1 MARWGNCDYK
11 QLQKLRDNL
20 AKLQSMDMDKFC
32 TDVSKELAA
41 RLLALVIP
49 RTPVGDYKT
58 EITVTAQRDGKKHKK
73 GETYTRRVNL
83 SGKMGGTLRRGW
95 TARTEAEAT
104 SGKGRTITAEQI
116 KAYAQSLPVAKA
128 GSNYTITVINPVQY
142 ASYVEFGHRQEVGR
156 YVPAIG
162 KTLKQGWIAG
172 QYFLT
177 LSESDLENLAPAII
191 ERKLEALLKE
201 VFSV

>member
-1 MARWGNCDYK
+1 
-11 QLQKLRDNL
+11 
-20 AKLQSMDMDKFC
+20 
-32 TDVSKELAA
+32 
-41 RLLALVIP
+41 
-49 RTPVGDYKT
+49 
-58 EITVTAQRDGKKHKK
+58 
-73 GETYTRRVNL
+73 
-83 SGKMGGTLRRGW
+83 
-95 TARTEAEAT
+95 
-104 SGKGRTITAEQI
+104 
-116 KAYAQSLPVAKA
+116 
-128 GSNYTITVINPVQY
+128 VQY